1 MYKVLSLRESYE
13 CFVKDLQGLYSI
25 CDDMENIHRLV
36 YHCSKVEG
44 ESRYVMEIFL
54 SIPIITYFIR
64 GRDPT
69 SRYLEGLQRP
79 ELVCLSLV
87 RKVHLDL
94 LEELFLIDHENL
106 ESLMTF
112 VTQERK
118 IYHQPEFGVPI
129 IDND

>member
-1 MYKVLSLRESYE
+1 
-13 CFVKDLQGLYSI
+13 
-25 CDDMENIHRLV
+25 MENIHRLA
-36 YHCSKVEG
+36 YCCSKVEG
-44 ESRYVMEIFL
+44 DSRYVMESFL
-54 SIPIITYFIR
+54 SIPIITNFIR
-64 GRDPT
+64 GRYPT
-69 SRYLEGLQRP
+69 SRYLEGLQGL

-118 IYHQPEFGVPI
+118 IYHQPEFGVSI
-129 IDND
+129 IDKKSL

>member
-1 MYKVLSLRESYE
+1 
-13 CFVKDLQGLYSI
+13 
-25 CDDMENIHRLV
+25 MENIQRLA
-36 YHCSKVEG
+36 YHCSKVEA
-44 ESRYVMEIFL
+44 ESRYVMKSFL
-54 SIPIITYFIR
+54 SIPLITYFIR

-79 ELVCLSLV
+79 EFVCLSLV

-106 ESLMTF
+106 ESSMTF

-118 IYHQPEFGVPI
+118 DIPSARVRGFVYRQWLKIPVKVTGQRRYFL
-129 IDND
+129 

>member
-1 MYKVLSLRESYE
+1 MYIILSLRESYE

-25 CDDMENIHRLV
+25 CDDMENIHRLA
-36 YHCSKVEG
+36 YRCSKVES
-44 ESRYVMEIFL
+44 ESRYVREFFL
-54 SIPIITYFIR
+54 SIPIITNFIR
-64 GRDPT
+64 GRYPT
-69 SRYLEGLQRP
+69 SRYLEGLQGL

-118 IYHQPEFGVPI
+118 IYHQPEFGDSI

>member
-1 MYKVLSLRESYE
+1 MKALFEWSALSDDAVYKILSLRDSYE

-25 CDDMENIHRLV
+25 CDDMENINRLE

-79 ELVCLSLV
+79 
-87 RKVHLDL
+87 
-94 LEELFLIDHENL
+94 
-106 ESLMTF
+106 
-112 VTQERK
+112 
-118 IYHQPEFGVPI
+118 
-129 IDND
+129 